1 MNIENFDDISFELNK
16 ISEITILFNTD
27 YETSDNTETMNVF
40 LDIYDIPDKNIILFD
55 GTYCEIIFNAIVHEV
70 HASGNGDF
78 SSHKIEIKPKQ
89 D

>member
-1 MNIENFDDISFELNK
+1 MNIENFDDICSELHK
-16 ISEITILFNTD
+16 HSEIIVLFNTD
-27 YETSDNTETMNVF
+27 YETNDNTETMNVF
-40 LDIYDIPDKNIILFD
+40 LEIYDIPEENIVLFD
-55 GTYCEIIFNAIVHEV
+55 GTYCEIIFNAIVYEV